1 MTHSMFLA
9 HKPGDA
15 ARTVAGAADITNCPW
30 LDLLDPTPDE
40 QALAATLTGQR
51 IPTRPDLE
59 EIESSSRL
67 FMEDDAVYLST
78 PLVRRMQEDFFISP
92 VGFVLMRDRL
102 LTVRFTEFSSFD
114 VVAKQIATRHDHFS
128 GDEVS
133 VLLMEAVVDRLADI
147 LEHLGQALDTLSR
160 EVFQADQPRRAV
172 QADHMLRSLLQR
184 VGRSGDLAS
193 SVRDSLLGLERIAI
207 FVSENKKHDLSEKLR
222 GRLATVARDIGS
234 LNDFVSQTAN
244 KVQFLLDATLGF
256 ISIEQNNGMKI
267 LTVVSFIGVA
277 PTLVAGVYGMNFHD
291 IPELGW
297 RYGYWYALGLM
308 AATVVLPLLWF
319 WQRGW
324 LARGR

>member
-1 MTHSMFLA
+1 MFVA
-9 HKPGDA
+9 HCPGQVTRPIVTDA
-15 ARTVAGAADITNCPW
+15 DATGVAW

-40 QALAATLTGQR
+40 QALAARITGQR
-51 IPTRPDLE
+51 IPTRADLE

-78 PLVRRMQEDFFISP
+78 PLVRRIQDDFFVSP

-102 LTVRFTEFSSFD
+102 LTIRFTEFSSFD
-114 VVAKQIATRHDHFS
+114 LIAKQITASKETYS

-133 VLLMEAVVDRLADI
+133 VLLLEAVVDRMADI
-147 LEHLGQALDTLSR
+147 LEHLGQSLDTLSR
-160 EVFQADQPRRAV
+160 DVFQADQPRQAGRAD
-172 QADHMLRSLLQR
+172 QMLRSLLRR

-193 SVRDSLLGLERIAI
+193 SVRDSLLGMERIAI

-222 GRLATVARDIGS
+222 DRMSTVARDIVS
-234 LNDFVSQTAN
+234 LNDFVSQISN

-277 PTLVAGVYGMNFHD
+277 PTLVAGIYGMNFHD
-291 IPELGW
+291 IPELNW
-297 RYGYWYALGLM
+297 KYGYWYSLALM
-308 AATVVLPLLWF
+308 AATIIIPLLWF

>member
-1 MTHSMFLA
+1 MFVA
-9 HKPGDA
+9 HCPGQPPRPIVTDA
-15 ARTVAGAADITNCPW
+15 DATGIAW

-40 QALAATLTGQR
+40 QAQAAKITGQR
-51 IPTRPDLE
+51 IPTRADLE

-78 PLVRRMQEDFFISP
+78 PLVRRVQDDFFVSP

-102 LTVRFTEFSSFD
+102 LTIRFTEFSSFD
-114 VVAKQIATRHDHFS
+114 LIAKQITGSKESYS

-133 VLLMEAVVDRLADI
+133 VLLLEAVVDRMADI
-147 LEHLGQALDTLSR
+147 LEHLGQSLDTLSR
-160 EVFQADQPRRAV
+160 DVFQADQPRQAGRAD
-172 QADHMLRSLLQR
+172 QMLRTLLRR

-193 SVRDSLLGLERIAI
+193 SVRDSLLGMERIAI

-222 GRLATVARDIGS
+222 DRMSTVARDIVS
-234 LNDFVSQTAN
+234 LNDFVSQISN

-277 PTLVAGVYGMNFHD
+277 PTLVAGIYGMNFHD
-291 IPELGW
+291 IPELSW
-297 RYGYWYALGLM
+297 KYGYWYSLALM
-308 AATVVLPLLWF
+308 AASIVVPLLWF
-319 WQRGW
+319 WHRGW

>member
-1 MTHSMFLA
+1 MFLA
-9 HKPGDA
+9 HRPGKPAQAVTGDA
-15 ARTVAGAADITNCPW
+15 DIAGAPW
-30 LDLLDPTPDE
+30 LDLVDPTPAE
-40 QALAATLTGQR
+40 QALAARLTAQR
-51 IPTRPDLE
+51 IPTREDLE

-78 PLVRRMQEDFFISP
+78 PLVRRMQDDFFISP
-92 VGFVLMRDRL
+92 VGFVLKRNRL
-102 LTVRFTEFSSFD
+102 LTVRFTAFSAFD
-114 VVAKQIATRHDHFS
+114 VVAKQIAGRTDALS

-160 EVFQADQPRRAV
+160 EVFQSDQPRRAV
-172 QADHMLRSLLQR
+172 QADRTLRSLLQR

-193 SVRDSLLGLERIAI
+193 SVRDSLLGMERIAI
-207 FVSENKKHDLSEKLR
+207 FVSENKKHDLSERLR

-234 LNDFVSQTAN
+234 LNDFVSQTSN

-277 PTLVAGVYGMNFHD
+277 PTLVAGIYGMNFHD
-291 IPELGW
+291 IPELNW
-297 RYGYWYALGLM
+297 RYGYWYSLALM
-308 AATVVLPLLWF
+308 AATIVLPLLWF
-319 WQRGW
+319 WHRGW
-324 LARGR
+324 LNRGR

>member
-1 MTHSMFLA
+1 MFVA
-9 HKPGDA
+9 HCPGQAPRPIVTDA
-15 ARTVAGAADITNCPW
+15 DATGIAW

-40 QALAATLTGQR
+40 QALAAKVTGQR
-51 IPTRPDLE
+51 IPTRADLE

-78 PLVRRMQEDFFISP
+78 PLVRRIQDDFFVSP

-102 LTVRFTEFSSFD
+102 LTIRFTEFSSFD
-114 VVAKQIATRHDHFS
+114 LIAKQVTGSKENYS

-133 VLLMEAVVDRLADI
+133 VLLLEAVVDRMADI
-147 LEHLGQALDTLSR
+147 LEHLGQSLDTLSR
-160 EVFQADQPRRAV
+160 DVFQADQPRQAGRAD
-172 QADHMLRSLLQR
+172 QMLRSLLRR

-193 SVRDSLLGLERIAI
+193 SVRDSLLGMERIAI

-222 GRLATVARDIGS
+222 DRMSTVARDIVS
-234 LNDFVSQTAN
+234 LNDFVSQISN

-277 PTLVAGVYGMNFHD
+277 PTLVAGIYGMNFHD
-291 IPELGW
+291 IPELNW
-297 RYGYWYALGLM
+297 KYGYWYSLALM
-308 AATVVLPLLWF
+308 AATIVIPLLWF